1 MKFLHF
7 GTLTFYP
14 TYFCVDNLDIVET
27 SIVQIYFKVR
37 PLGNFGPKLLLFKT
51 NETLLQRSN
60 IISVAQIF
68 FKARPLGEFLTQ
80 ITIV

>member
-14 TYFCVDNLDIVET
+14 TYFCVEQSRHCRNFYCSNLFQGEAT
-27 SIVQIYFKVR
+27 
-37 PLGNFGPKLLLFKT
+37 FGPKLLLFKT
-51 NETLLQRSN
+51 NKTLLQRSN
-60 IISVAQIF
+60 ITSVAQIF